1 MKTRKKTNNIFLLAI
16 FIWFV
21 ALLPVSLPGYA
32 LGEDQVE
39 QKGRIVKQKY
49 QDAVVTVKLV
59 LSQEMNF
66 GGQSAP
72 PMEFKTEVTGTVI
85 DKSGLTIISYS
96 STNPGDAV
104 SRMLKQ
110 GLFAE
115 DGQFNIKSNLS
126 DVKIMFPEGQECPAE
141 VVLRD
146 KDWDMAF
153 VRPKEVLKQD
163 MAFVPMDQK
172 FSPKLLDKL
181 VVLNRLGKVLNR
193 ASSVTLQRVSAIIE
207 KPRTFYL
214 LDNNNMAALGM
225 PVFSLDGLPVGVV
238 LLRIKESRGGAG
250 SWSMFSGQSNM
261 GLVPVVVPFSDI
273 RESALQAPPV
283 KKADQK
289 SRGG

>member
-1 MKTRKKTNNIFLLAI
+1 MKTRKKTDNIFLLAI

-21 ALLPVSLPGYA
+21 VLFPISLPAYA
-32 LGEDQVE
+32 HGGDQVE
-39 QKGRIVKQKY
+39 QKGRAVKQKY

-110 GLFAE
+110 GPFGE
-115 DGQFNIKSNLS
+115 EGQFNIKSNLS
-126 DVKIMFPEGQECPAE
+126 DVKIMFPDGQECPAE

-153 VRPKEVLKQD
+153 VRPKEALKKD
-163 MAFVPMDQK
+163 AAFVSMDQK
-172 FSPKLLDKL
+172 SSPKLLNEL

-193 ASSVTLQRVSAIIE
+193 GSSVILQRVSAIIE

-214 LDNNNMAALGM
+214 LDNNMAALGM
-225 PVFSLDGLPVGVV
+225 PVFTLDGQPVGVV
-238 LLRIKESRGGAG
+238 LLLMKESRGGAG
-250 SWSMFSGQSNM
+250 SWNMFSGQSNM
-261 GLVPVVVPFSDI
+261 GFVPVVVPFSDI
-273 RESALQAPPV
+273 RESALQVPPV

-289 SRGG
+289 PKGG